1 MASRSKDK
9 RQKIIRAATKVFA
22 RHGFYH
28 SKVSEIARE
37 AEVADGTIYLYF
49 KNKDDLLISIFEESM
64 DQFLT
69 LTRREIEKE
78 TDALAK
84 LRRFVRLHMTMM
96 EKNPRLAEVIQV
108 ELRQSSKFMKE
119 YKNVKFLEYLQVVG
133 EVIEE
138 GQHEGV
144 IHKEVSPAVFK
155 RMLFGALDELALQ
168 WVLSKRRYSLADVA
182 GQVTDIFLQG
192 IEVTPSSRGVALAS
206 EVPPQA

>member
-37 AEVADGTIYLYF
+37 ADVADGTIYLYF

-69 LTRREIEKE
+69 LTRSEIGKE

-84 LRRFVRLHMTMM
+84 LRRFVHLHMTMM

-108 ELRQSSKFMKE
+108 ELRQSSKFLKE
-119 YKNVKFLEYLQVVG
+119 YKNVKFLEYLQVVA
-133 EVIEE
+133 EVIAE
-138 GQHEGV
+138 GQREGV

-192 IEVTPSSRGVALAS
+192 IAVTPSSRGVALAS

>member
-37 AEVADGTIYLYF
+37 ADVADGTIYLYF

-69 LTRREIEKE
+69 LTRSEIGKE
-78 TDALAK
+78 TDSLAK
-84 LRRFVRLHMTMM
+84 LRRFVHLHMTMM

-108 ELRQSSKFMKE
+108 ELRQSSKFLKE
-119 YKNVKFLEYLQVVG
+119 YKNVKFLEYLQVVA

-138 GQHEGV
+138 GQREGV

>member
-37 AEVADGTIYLYF
+37 ADVADGTIYLYF

-69 LTRREIEKE
+69 LTRSEIGKE

-84 LRRFVRLHMTMM
+84 LRRFVHLHMTMM

-108 ELRQSSKFMKE
+108 ELRQSSKFLKE
-119 YKNVKFLEYLQVVG
+119 YKNVKFLEYLQVVA
-133 EVIEE
+133 EVIAE
-138 GQHEGV
+138 GQREGV

>member
-64 DQFLT
+64 DLFLT
-69 LTRREIEKE
+69 LTRAEIAKE
-78 TDALAK
+78 TGALSK
-84 LRRFVRLHMTMM
+84 LRRFVHLHMTMM

-108 ELRQSSKFMKE
+108 ELRQSSKFLKE
-119 YKNVKFLEYLQVVG
+119 YKNVKFLEYLQVVA
-133 EVIEE
+133 EVIAE
-138 GQHEGV
+138 GQREGV
-144 IHKEVSPAVFK
+144 IHKAVSPAVFK

-182 GQVTDIFLQG
+182 GQVTDIFLHG
-192 IEVTPSSRGVALAS
+192 IEVTPSSRGVAMAS

>member
-49 KNKDDLLISIFEESM
+49 KNKDDLLISIFEENM
-64 DQFLT
+64 DQILN
-69 LTRREIEKE
+69 LVRSEIEKE
-78 TDALAK
+78 PNALAK
-84 LRRFVRLHMTMM
+84 LRKFVRLHMTLM

-119 YKNVKFLEYLQVVG
+119 YKNVKFLEYIQVIAD
-133 EVIEE
+133 VIEE
-138 GQHEGV
+138 GQREGL
-144 IHKEVSPAVFK
+144 IHKEISPAVFK
-155 RMLFGALDELALQ
+155 RMVFGTLDELALQ
-168 WVLSKRRYSLADVA
+168 WVLSRRRYSLAAAAD
-182 GQVTDIFLQG
+182 QVTDILLHG
-192 IEVTPSSRGVALAS
+192 IEIAPTSRAVSVSGAM
-206 EVPPQA
+206 PT

>member
-1 MASRSKDK
+1 MAPRSKDK
-9 RQKIIRAATKVFA
+9 RKKIIQAATKVFA

-28 SKVSEIARE
+28 SKVSEIAKE

-64 DQFLT
+64 DQMLN
-69 LTRREIEKE
+69 LVRGEIEKE
-78 TDALAK
+78 LDPLAK
-84 LRRFVRLHMTMM
+84 LRRLVHLHMSMM

-119 YKNVKFLEYLQVVG
+119 YQNVKFLAYLQVIA

-138 GQHEGV
+138 GQREGL

-168 WVLSKRRYSLADVA
+168 WVLSKRRYSLSQVA
-182 GQVTDIFLQG
+182 EQVTDIFLHG
-192 IEVTPSSRGVALAS
+192 IEVAPSSRAMSLPGAV
-206 EVPPQA
+206 VPQA

>member
-69 LTRREIEKE
+69 LTRNEIEKE
-78 TDALAK
+78 TDPLAK

-108 ELRQSSKFMKE
+108 ELRQSSKFLKE
-119 YKNVKFLEYLQVVG
+119 YKNVKFLEYLQVVA
-133 EVIEE
+133 EVIAE
-138 GQHEGV
+138 GQRQGV